1 MTAEQPR
8 SARLVLFD
16 LDGTLADTLP
26 DLAWALNRALAEHG
40 LASAADDVLR
50 GCVSRGARAM
60 TQAAL
65 CGRDAD
71 CEAVLERFLELYQDN
86 IAVHSRLFH
95 GMQRVLDSID
105 AAGLGAGVV
114 TNKLTVFTDP
124 LLRHLALDGRLRCVV
139 SGDTAARAKPHPDP
153 LLHAALAADV
163 EPSRCVYVGDARGDV
178 IASRAAGMPVAAAC
192 WGYLDAQDDPATW
205 RADVVLREP
214 AQLLDWLG
222 LVD

>member
-1 MTAEQPR
+1 MPAEQAR
-8 SARLVLFD
+8 GARLVLFD

-40 LASAADDVLR
+40 LASAPDDVLR

-60 TQAAL
+60 TQAAVG
-65 CGRDAD
+65 GRGDA
-71 CEAVLERFLELYQDN
+71 EAVLERFLELYRDN
-86 IAVHSRLFH
+86 IAVRSHLFC
-95 GMQRVLDSID
+95 GMQRVLDAID

-139 SGDTAARAKPHPDP
+139 SGDTAARAKPHPEP
-153 LLHAALAADV
+153 LLHAALAANV
-163 EPSRCVYVGDARGDV
+163 EPLRCVYVGDARGDV

-192 WGYLDAQDDPATW
+192 WGYLDAEDDPATW
-205 RADVVLREP
+205 CADVVLREP
-214 AQLLDWLG
+214 SQLLDWLG
-222 LVD
+222 LAD